1 MNMITGEMIVDLIS
15 VHPKISI
22 GVFSVIVTFVS
33 SLAQK
38 FLTNQEHLKAH
49 KKRQKEI
56 QAEIKKTKDPTVM
69 QELNLEMMKITG
81 IMFKSSMKPMFVT
94 LIPFLLLFNWL
105 RGIYVPLLGT
115 SWFWYYLGYSVASS
129 IIIRKV
135 LKMA

>member
-1 MNMITGEMIVDLIS
+1 MITGEAITNFLS
-15 VHPKISI
+15 VSPKLSI
-22 GVFSVIVTFVS
+22 AIFSVLVTFVS

-38 FLTNQEHLKAH
+38 FLTDQEHLKAH

-69 QELNLEMMKITG
+69 QELNAEMMKITG

-94 LIPFLLLFNWL
+94 LIPFLLLFSWL
-105 RGIYVPLLGT
+105 RGIYVPLLGNG
-115 SWFWYYLGYSVASS
+115 WIWYYLGYSVASS
-129 IIIRKV
+129 IIIRKL